1 MKKIKHNGCIEKIM
15 DENHS
20 LKTKVRELEIS
31 LANSYECERDL
42 KEKIKELEAERVP
55 VPCYPLS
62 LPSFSEIL
70 KKKKERSNE

>member
-1 MKKIKHNGCIEKIM
+1 MKKTTHYECIDKIM

>member
-31 LANSYECERDL
+31 LANSYEYDY
-42 KEKIKELEAERVP
+42 K
-55 VPCYPLS
+55 
-62 LPSFSEIL
+62 
-70 KKKKERSNE
+70 

>member
-1 MKKIKHNGCIEKIM
+1 MGKNKHYGCIEKIM

-55 VPCYPLS
+55 VPCYPVR
-62 LPSFSEIL
+62 PFPGIG
-70 KKKKERSNE
+70 KK